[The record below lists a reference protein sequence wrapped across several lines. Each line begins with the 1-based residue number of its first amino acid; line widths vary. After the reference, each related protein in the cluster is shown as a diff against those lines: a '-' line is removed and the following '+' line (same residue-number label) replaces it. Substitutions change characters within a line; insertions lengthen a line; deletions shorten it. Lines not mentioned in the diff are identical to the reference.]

1 MNLVNLSVMKSEE
14 EIIESLILGGI
25 IGATLGALI
34 TKDKSGTGLGAIA
47 GAALFASFKAN
58 EKAKQ
63 LQFPLV
69 VLENG
74 TVYKLDKDGL
84 KEMVKHI
91 EKPSIKIPSNF
102 TLN

>member
-1 MNLVNLSVMKSEE
+1 MIKSEV
-14 EIIESLILGGI
+14 EIVDSLILGGI
-25 IGATLGALI
+25 IGAALGSLI
-34 TKDKSGTGLGAIA
+34 TNDKSGTGLGAIA

-74 TVYKLDKDGL
+74 TLYELNKDGS
-84 KEMVKHI
+84 KKVVKHI
-91 EKPSIKIPSNF
+91 EKPSIKVPSNF